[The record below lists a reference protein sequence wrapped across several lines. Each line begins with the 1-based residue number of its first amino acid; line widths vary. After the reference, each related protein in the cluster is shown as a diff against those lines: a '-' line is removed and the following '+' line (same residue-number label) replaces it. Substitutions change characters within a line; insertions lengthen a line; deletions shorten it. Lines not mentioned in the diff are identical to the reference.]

1 LKLDESIFSPMS
13 EKRKLIDLSIKIE
26 PAPGP
31 EHQRL
36 EIQHENHADTAEYL
50 MKRFACSREDLP
62 DGLGW
67 ANDYVTLGTHV
78 GTHID
83 APWHYHPTSEGK
95 KAKTIDEIPVEWF
108 YGDGV
113 VIDMRHKGPGELID
127 ISDLEEALR
136 KIPYEI
142 KPYDIVLV
150 MTGADK
156 LWGTMEYWSQFPGL
170 GRESTLWLCNQ
181 GVKVMGTDSAGWDR
195 PFWAM
200 VEEFKKTGDSSV
212 LWGAHFAG
220 IEREY
225 CQIEKLTNLDQLPSY
240 GFKVACFPMKV
251 LGGSAGW
258 ARPVAIIE
266 E

>member
-1 LKLDESIFSPMS
+1 MS
-13 EKRKLIDLSIKIE
+13 EKRKLIDLSIRIE

-36 EIQHENHADTAEYL
+36 EIQHEDHSDTAEYL
-50 MKRFACSREDLP
+50 MKRFGCKKEDLP

-83 APWHYHPTSEGK
+83 APWHYHPKSEGK
-95 KAKTIDEIPVEWF
+95 KAKTIDELPVEWF

-113 VIDMRHKGPGELID
+113 VIDMRHKGSGELID
-127 ISDLEEALR
+127 VTDLEGALR
-136 KIPYEI
+136 DIPYEI

-170 GRESTLWLCNQ
+170 GRESTLWLCNR

-225 CQIEKLTNLDQLPSY
+225 CQIEKLTNLNQLPSY

-251 LGGSAGW
+251 IGGSAGW

>member
-1 LKLDESIFSPMS
+1 MRI
-13 EKRKLIDLSIKIE
+13 IDLSLIIE

-50 MKRFACSREDLP
+50 MKRFGCRKEDLP

-83 APWHYHPTSEGK
+83 APWHYHPKSEGK
-95 KAKTIDEIPVEWF
+95 WAMTIDELPVEWF

-113 VIDMRHKGPGELID
+113 VIDMRHKGSGELID
-127 ISDLEEALR
+127 VTDLEEALR
-136 KIPYEI
+136 EIPYEI
-142 KPYDIVLV
+142 KPFDIVLV

-156 LWGTMEYWSQFPGL
+156 LWGTMDYWSKFPGL
-170 GRESTLWLCNQ
+170 GRASTLWLCNK

-200 VEEFKKTGDSSV
+200 VEEFKKTGDSTV

-225 CQIEKLTNLDQLPSY
+225 CQIEKLANLDQLPSY
-240 GFKVACFPMKV
+240 GFKVACFPIKV

-266 E
+266 G